1 MSGKRKAKRI
11 RKVTLLLLAVVVAAV
26 CTVAAVS
33 VYNSCRNGGCV
44 PTGNEQ
50 SDNLNEVKVPDYVT
64 VDYIDPS
71 RARTTDKL
79 EKVNNI
85 VIHYVGN
92 PGTTAKQN
100 RNYFD
105 NPETT
110 VCSHFVV
117 GLDGEILQ
125 CIPLN
130 EQSAASNHR
139 NVDTIS
145 VEVCHPDDSGKFN
158 DKTYASLVKLTAWL
172 CINSNLDESDLIRHH
187 DITGKQ
193 CPKYFVDFP
202 EEWEKFKNDVKL
214 QIEQQ
219 KAEALS

>member
-1 MSGKRKAKRI
+1 MKNKRN
-11 RKVTLLLLAVVVAAV
+11 RKIILLWVAVALAVA
-26 CTVAAVS
+26 CTVGAVYI
-33 VYNSCRNGGCV
+33 YNSCSGGGCV
-44 PTGNEQ
+44 PTGNDNQ
-50 SDNLNEVKVPDYVT
+50 SNGTDIGDIPVPDYVT

-71 RARTTDKL
+71 RARTTDPLK
-79 EKVNNI
+79 EVNNI
-85 VIHYVGN
+85 VIHYIGN

-105 NPETT
+105 NPDTL
-110 VCSHFVV
+110 VCAHFIV

-145 VEVCHPDDSGKFN
+145 VEVCHPDESGKFN
-158 DKTYASLVKLTAWL
+158 DKTYSSLVKLTAWL
-172 CINSNLDESDLIRHH
+172 CGYAELDENDLIRHH

-202 EEWEKFKNDVKL
+202 EEWEAFKNDVK
-214 QIEQQ
+214 
-219 KAEALS
+219 